1 METVTTWC
9 AMNEDAIIAKV
20 ARVTATK
27 ELWPQL
33 TRRQIECICL
43 FLMGFTQAESGQ
55 ILGIDRSVVSR
66 HLLGVLDK
74 LG

>member
-55 ILGIDRSVVSR
+55 ILGIEQHTISE
-66 HLLGVLDK
+66 HLSNVLEK